1 MFEIFS
7 KLSHYMGSLPFDF
20 CISAAEVIRR
30 TCAILLNN
38 NNKKLKTIKKTR
50 VQKSSASYVVLQK
63 LRKHSQKATVSK

>member
-7 KLSHYMGSLPFDF
+7 KLSYYMGSLPFDF

-38 NNKKLKTIKKTR
+38 NNKKLKTIKKPEYKKA
-50 VQKSSASYVVLQK
+50 VQAMWSYKS
-63 LRKHSQKATVSK
+63 